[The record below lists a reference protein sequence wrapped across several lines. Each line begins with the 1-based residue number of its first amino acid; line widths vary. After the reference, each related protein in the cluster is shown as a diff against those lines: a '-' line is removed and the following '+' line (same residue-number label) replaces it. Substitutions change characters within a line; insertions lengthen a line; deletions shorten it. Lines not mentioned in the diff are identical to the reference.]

1 MTKLNVAIW
10 VIIAALHLAV
20 IARAILLAGRDP
32 YARAAWLLL
41 LIALPFVGLTLYV
54 LFGEPWTSKRFR
66 QRGRLVY
73 EELLPFAPSPAI
85 HSGAKGPNANAFRT
99 FEGASRW
106 PTSTGNLARLAP
118 DSDTAIAMLVE
129 DIDAAAQSVHLSFY
143 IWLDDNNGREVVEAV
158 CRAAR
163 RGVTCRIAAD
173 AIGSRALINSDLWT
187 MMRQAGARLCK
198 SLEVPFGM
206 AFLAGHR
213 TDLRN
218 HRKVAVIDGSIT
230 YCGSQNCA
238 DPAFLIKRKF
248 APWVDILV
256 RFEGPVA
263 RQADIIFASAWT
275 VETGED
281 LGAVMSAQ
289 PPRASPTGIPAI
301 ATGTG
306 PLSPRGTMSEMFAAV
321 LAAAQSSATITTPY
335 FAPDPPLLAA
345 IVAAARRGVAVR
357 IVFPHRNDSRIVGAI
372 GRAYYPLLVEAGVK
386 IFEFRGGLLHAKTMV
401 VDDTLALIGSSNM
414 DRRSLDLNFENNIL
428 FESPEFATQLS
439 DRQNLWLDDAIEIDS
454 DNVTRRP
461 LARRLADNLLTMI
474 APLF

>member
-41 LIALPFVGLTLYV
+41 LIALPFVGLILYV

-73 EELLPFAPSPAI
+73 EELLPFAPSPAF
-85 HSGAKGPNANAFRT
+85 HSGGEGPNANAFRT

-106 PTSTGNLARLAP
+106 PTSTGNFARLAP
-118 DSDTAIAMLVE
+118 DS
-129 DIDAAAQSVHLSFY
+129 
-143 IWLDDNNGREVVEAV
+143 
-158 CRAAR
+158 
-163 RGVTCRIAAD
+163 VTCRIAAD

-218 HRKVAVIDGSIT
+218 HRKVAVIDGRIT

-428 FESPEFATQLS
+428 LESPEFATQLS

>member
-41 LIALPFVGLTLYV
+41 LIALPFVGLILYV

-85 HSGAKGPNANAFRT
+85 HSGGEGPNANAFRT

-143 IWLDDNNGREVVEAV
+143 IWLHDNNGREVVEAV

-218 HRKVAVIDGSIT
+218 HRKVAVIDGRIT

-238 DPAFLIKRKF
+238 DPAFLIKQKF
-248 APWVDILV
+248 APWVDVLV

-281 LGAVMSAQ
+281 LSAIMSAQ
-289 PPRASPTGIPAI
+289 PPRPSSAGIPAI

-306 PLSPRGTMSEMFAAV
+306 PLSPRGTMSEIFAAV

-428 FESPEFATQLS
+428 LESPEFATQLS

-454 DNVTRRP
+454 DNVTQRP
-461 LARRLADNLLTMI
+461 LAHRLADNLLTMI

>member
-1 MTKLNVAIW
+1 MQMPS
-10 VIIAALHLAV
+10 ALS
-20 IARAILLAGRDP
+20 R
-32 YARAAWLLL
+32 
-41 LIALPFVGLTLYV
+41 
-54 LFGEPWTSKRFR
+54 
-66 QRGRLVY
+66 
-73 EELLPFAPSPAI
+73 
-85 HSGAKGPNANAFRT
+85 
-99 FEGASRW
+99 GASRW
-106 PTSTGNLARLAP
+106 PTSTGNLARLTP

-129 DIDAAAQSVHLSFY
+129 DIDAGAQSVHLSFY
-143 IWLDDNNGREVVEAV
+143 IWLDDNNGRKVVEAI

-163 RGVTCRIAAD
+163 RGVVCRISAD

-218 HRKVAVIDGSIT
+218 HRKVAVIDGRIT

-238 DPAFLIKRKF
+238 DPAFLIKQKF
-248 APWVDILV
+248 APWVDVLV

-281 LGAVMSAQ
+281 LSAIMSAQ
-289 PPRASPTGIPAI
+289 PPRPSSAGIPAI

-428 FESPEFATQLS
+428 LESPEFATQLS

-454 DNVTRRP
+454 DNVTQRP
-461 LARRLADNLLTMI
+461 LTRRLADNLLTMI